1 MNSFGATP
9 DVSQASG
16 LIGSLG
22 DHGVDPSPGFLT
34 ISDITSADPR
44 VLSTTSPLDDHTQSM
59 NPVNALSHQ
68 SPNTQG
74 DFLGPQSL
82 HNTDSWNPG
91 IDWLTAGTW
100 SPGDPSL
107 CGTKGGSP
115 ENTRLG
121 YDWSGRTL
129 NSPSRLSTDL
139 GTTQNGEPDL
149 TIPPRNSRN
158 DVQVVL
164 PNCDDP
170 EEIVTSLRPTIS
182 HLLMSSDQSM
192 RDRNFSRGSTLHLL
206 LHLLCGGWLLDELE
220 KLLLW
225 SHEASARAI
234 RQRQLARNHALKDK
248 FLKTLDMR
256 NDDYERLGRERNL
269 HRRSSALSGPRT
281 KLTSAWSSH
290 MPKCT
295 LNIRL
300 RTVTP
305 QHPIID
311 DKEPSS
317 VLEVSSIPIT
327 DHHTTGISAVFI
339 NPLAKTQGP
348 RISPEIRTFNVV
360 PEGSEIIKYVRSN
373 DLQGVQS
380 LFDLGKASPSDV
392 DHRGFSLLSVS
403 ALLYSGMPPF
413 TLSFVGEYLAFV
425 ACAPKVP
432 KLTKIC
438 YSTLCTMV
446 VLIYSICWF
455 GPGQVYKI
463 AIGLLSIRD
472 SSIR

>member
-1 MNSFGATP
+1 MP

-16 LIGSLG
+16 STVSLG
-22 DHGVDPSPGFLT
+22 EHGVGPSPGFFT
-34 ISDITSADPR
+34 ILDITSADAR

-68 SPNTQG
+68 CPDTQG

-82 HNTDSWNPG
+82 DNNGSCSSG
-91 IDWLTAGTW
+91 IDWLIAGTW

-107 CGTKGGSP
+107 CGTKGRSP
-115 ENTRLG
+115 ENTRLRR
-121 YDWSGRTL
+121 DCSGHKL

-139 GTTQNGEPDL
+139 GTTQNGGPDFN
-149 TIPPRNSRN
+149 IPLANSRN

-164 PNCDDP
+164 PNGDDP

-182 HLLMSSDQSM
+182 HLLMSSDQLM

-206 LHLLCGGWLLDELE
+206 RHLLCGGWLLDELE

-225 SHEASARAI
+225 SHEASASAI
-234 RQRQLARNHALKDK
+234 RQRQLARNHALKDT
-248 FLKTLDMR
+248 FSKTLDIR
-256 NDDYERLGRERNL
+256 NDDYERLRRERNL

-281 KLTSAWSSH
+281 KLTSAWSSY
-290 MPKCT
+290 MPNCT

-300 RTVTP
+300 RTATP

-317 VLEVSSIPIT
+317 VLEMSSIPIT
-327 DHHTTGISAVFI
+327 DHHTTGVSAVFI

-360 PEGSEIIKYVRSN
+360 PEGSEIIKYVRNN

-392 DHRGFSLLSVS
+392 DPRGFSLLSAS
-403 ALLYSGMPPF
+403 ALPYSISPPL
-413 TLSFVGEYLAFV
+413 TLSFA
-425 ACAPKVP
+425 
-432 KLTKIC
+432 
-438 YSTLCTMV
+438 S
-446 VLIYSICWF
+446 
-455 GPGQVYKI
+455 
-463 AIGLLSIRD
+463 
-472 SSIR
+472 